1 MARVPK
7 ISRIAI
13 IHVCAL
19 QTWLMSLCPQRDG
32 FSHPLRRAQAEQGGE
47 PVEFG
52 LGISSVITSD
62 HRTRFVHH
70 AAPSKANMLEG
81 LAGRHGAA

>member
-7 ISRIAI
+7 ISRTAI
-13 IHVCAL
+13 NHACAL
-19 QTWLMSLCPQRDG
+19 QTWLMSLCPQRGG
-32 FSHPLRRAQAEQGGE
+32 FFHPLRRAEAEQGGE
-47 PVEFG
+47 PGEFG
-52 LGISSVITSD
+52 LGISSMIVSDYWTS
-62 HRTRFVHH
+62 FVHH